1 MLPADDNVINALKT
15 SVLKHVH
22 AKWIISTHSKMET
35 RKDLIQL
42 GFRKAGLS

>member
-1 MLPADDNVINALKT
+1 MLPADENVVNALNT
-15 SVLKHVH
+15 SVLKPAY

>member
-1 MLPADDNVINALKT
+1 MLPADDNVVVALKT
-15 SVLKHVH
+15 SVLKPVHV
-22 AKWIISTHSKMET
+22 KWIISINSKMET

>member
-15 SVLKHVH
+15 SVLKPVR

-35 RKDLIQL
+35 RKDLMQL
-42 GFRKAGLS
+42 GFRKADLS